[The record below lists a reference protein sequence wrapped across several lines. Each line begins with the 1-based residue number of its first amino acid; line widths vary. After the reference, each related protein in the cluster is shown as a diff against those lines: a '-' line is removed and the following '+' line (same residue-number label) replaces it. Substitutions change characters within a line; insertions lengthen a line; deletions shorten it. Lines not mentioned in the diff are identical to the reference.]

1 MGNFKK
7 LVGTILGGVSGG
19 VIVALLSAFGVTIP
33 LALGVVIAGAVSA
46 IGTYLAPPNDPTG
59 L

>member
-7 LVGTILGGVSGG
+7 LAGTLLGGVTGG
-19 VIVALLSAFGVTIP
+19 VVVALLGAFGVTIP

-46 IGTYLAPPNDPTG
+46 IGTYVAPPNDPTG